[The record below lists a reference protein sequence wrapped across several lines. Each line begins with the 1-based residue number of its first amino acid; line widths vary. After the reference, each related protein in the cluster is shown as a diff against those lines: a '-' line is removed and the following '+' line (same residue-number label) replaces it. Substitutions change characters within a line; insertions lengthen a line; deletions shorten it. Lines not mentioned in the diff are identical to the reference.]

1 MTLTGFSMSTDVI
14 AEDYKSSGSIRFF
27 KNVAREQRMHIM
39 FGTVLNGEVKPYN
52 TLLSIT
58 KSGRVAARYSKL
70 HSFSYAGEH
79 RYYERGSE
87 VVTAGIDGKRI
98 GLTICYDLRFPE
110 LHSILARR
118 CKAIVNIANWPQER
132 AEHWRTLLRA
142 RAIENQ
148 VYMIGVNRTGTD
160 GNGIR
165 YGKSSMVVSP
175 QGEVLSP
182 ETSQS
187 DIDIYTVDLAA
198 VDTCR
203 QAFPVLK
210 DRRTDL
216 YKRNL

>member
-1 MTLTGFSMSTDVI
+1 MTLTGFSMNTEVI

-27 KNVAREQRMHIM
+27 KNIAREQRIHIM
-39 FGTVLNGEVKPYN
+39 FGTVLNGDVKPYN
-52 TLLSIT
+52 TMLSIT

-79 RYYERGSE
+79 LHYQQGSE
-87 VVTAGIDGKRI
+87 AVAAGIERKKI

-110 LHSILARR
+110 LYSILAKR
-118 CKAIVNIANWPQER
+118 CRAIVNIANWPQER

-148 VYMIGVNRTGTD
+148 IYMIGVNRTGTD

-165 YGKSSMVVSP
+165 YRKNSMVVSP
-175 QGEVLSP
+175 QGEILSP
-182 ETSQS
+182 ETSEG

-198 VDTCR
+198 VDTYR
-203 QAFPVLK
+203 HAFPVLK
-210 DRRTDL
+210 DRRADL